1 MYIKM
6 KDKVPVA
13 IIGGGVLGLAVA
25 YTLLD
30 RGQPEIVLL
39 EKNDGFGLEQSGSNS
54 GVIHAGFLYETGTRM
69 AELCVEGGRLLY
81 EFCRVHAVPFKQTG
95 KLMVATNEDQ
105 EKALEKYLAQAVN
118 NGLQD
123 VTIISGKE
131 TKKLEPC
138 LNVRSALHVP
148 QSGVFDA
155 SFFLSTLYKKAAA
168 IHGTPDLLMKACNV
182 VGIEPRKDYFRLYV
196 EQSRGDTPKWQLDC
210 EILINAAGLYS
221 WDIAKAISPCL
232 PYEKQ
237 YLRGEYY
244 QFNRRPDLFVNMNV
258 YPVPVLVVLPDG
270 GHFLDLGA
278 HLTPKVG
285 PDGRGRLSVA
295 KEVLVGPIFIEVYNP
310 QDYRSTK
317 NRCEFYQSVKTF
329 LPALKEDNL
338 YRGHTGILG
347 LIKDQTDFVIIKDDA
362 YPNCIHL
369 LGMESPAL
377 TASLAIGRD
386 VADMIT

>member
-1 MYIKM
+1 M

-131 TKKLEPC
+131 AKKLEPC